1 MEESDCTVAERV
13 EGPLRLEVVRG
24 LPARVQV
31 LLAEQGPLEQEW
43 AQPVEPGPLE
53 QEWAQPV
60 GQGLLGQGR
69 VQPVERVLA
78 PILERVLQELLAERV
93 LSLPIAKQLP
103 FE

>member
-24 LPARVQV
+24 LPAWVQV
-31 LLAEQGPLEQEW
+31 LLA
-43 AQPVEPGPLE
+43 EPGPLE

-60 GQGLLGQGR
+60 
-69 VQPVERVLA
+69 
-78 PILERVLQELLAERV
+78 ERVLQELLAEPG
-93 LSLPIAKQLP
+93 LSLPIAKQLL

>member
-24 LPARVQV
+24 MPARVQV

-43 AQPVEPGPLE
+43 AQPVEPGPL
-53 QEWAQPV
+53 
-60 GQGLLGQGR
+60 GQGR

-78 PILERVLQELLAERV
+78 PLLERVLQELLAERV